1 MSDDLPL
8 PQLANDFDRLL
19 EHLESLAGGWP
30 ALTENVLVE
39 VFPGAEPE
47 HEAAGHH
54 VRDGRRGLGNVPRV
68 EAQDGT
74 CHACAYGDS
83 LRLARDR
90 AEHGPDE
97 RAVSLPVD
105 PGVKVVG
112 DESEL
117 EPSLLGKPSLSDE
130 FARRELL
137 ARERVAEVDGHRASS
152 RSK

>member
-1 MSDDLPL
+1 
-8 PQLANDFDRLL
+8 
-19 EHLESLAGGWP
+19 
-30 ALTENVLVE
+30 
-39 VFPGAEPE
+39 
-47 HEAAGHH
+47 
-54 VRDGRRGLGNVPRV
+54 
-68 EAQDGT
+68 
-74 CHACAYGDS
+74 
-83 LRLARDR
+83 
-90 AEHGPDE
+90 
-97 RAVSLPVD
+97 LPVD